1 MKKFKIIE
9 HKELN
14 WITLLA
20 RIVSVFMVVVDLE
33 MDFKGWVR
41 FGYAAIVEEY
51 SK

>member
-1 MKKFKIIE
+1 MI
-9 HKELN
+9 
-14 WITLLA
+14 LLA

-33 MDFKGWVR
+33 MDFKGWAI